1 MQTKE
6 LYELYKRADYQI
18 STDTRTVK
26 QGDLF
31 VALSG
36 DTFDGNAFAEE
47 AIKKGASYAIISNP
61 DYQIGE
67 RYIMVPDTLKTL
79 QELATFHRTQLD
91 IPILA
96 IGGSNGKTTTKEL
109 VHAVLSTKYRVHTT
123 KGNLNNSI
131 GVPQTLLSM
140 PLDTQIAVIEIGANH
155 PNEHTELMNILYP
168 THILVTNNGMDH
180 LEGFGS
186 IAGVRAA
193 NKEIYDWARVHGAH
207 LFVNKNIP
215 DLTEDSQYL
224 DRTLYPTKQS
234 SSTSSLY
241 AGVLYGDTEFKSSL
255 FGAYN
260 EPNIL
265 AAIALGEYFNV
276 PMLDIQDSIL
286 KYEPSLKRSQV
297 IRKDGYTLILDCYN
311 ANPSSMS
318 LALQD
323 FTKDTQAGTRLYIV
337 GDMLEMGDSESVLH
351 LEILTLLQKQA
362 DTHDTVWCVGPRFSQ
377 YKDEFPFTFFN
388 DSASAKEVFRNLDLN
403 KRNIFLK
410 GSRGIKLEDIIKEK
424 VPLL

>member
-1 MQTKE
+1 M
-6 LYELYKRADYQI
+6 
-18 STDTRTVK
+18 
-26 QGDLF
+26 
-31 VALSG
+31 
-36 DTFDGNAFAEE
+36 
-47 AIKKGASYAIISNP
+47 
-61 DYQIGE
+61 
-67 RYIMVPDTLKTL
+67 
-79 QELATFHRTQLD
+79 
-91 IPILA
+91 
-96 IGGSNGKTTTKEL
+96 
-109 VHAVLSTKYRVHTT
+109 
-123 KGNLNNSI
+123 
-131 GVPQTLLSM
+131 
-140 PLDTQIAVIEIGANH
+140 
-155 PNEHTELMNILYP
+155 
-168 THILVTNNGMDH
+168 
-180 LEGFGS
+180 
-186 IAGVRAA
+186 
-193 NKEIYDWARVHGAH
+193 
-207 LFVNKNIP
+207 NKNIP